1 MKPGQPIII
10 VMSYLETQSVSDAY
24 LYEESVPIF
33 LAILVRFKERIFLDL
48 LKRLQD
54 HNHGWVFS
62 RPVDPVE
69 LELYDYFD
77 VIEKPM
83 DLGTIEQ
90 KCHAKE
96 YHHFEEFQSDVH
108 LTFDNAMEFFN
119 EKSTIY
125 QMAVELKNKFDDEVN
140 IMVNGQLPM
149 LLFTLC

>member
-54 HNHGWVFS
+54 HKHGWVFS

-108 LTFDNAMEFFN
+108 LTIITLGLK
-119 EKSTIY
+119 KSR
-125 QMAVELKNKFDDEVN
+125 
-140 IMVNGQLPM
+140 P
-149 LLFTLC
+149 

>member
-1 MKPGQPIII
+1 MT
-10 VMSYLETQSVSDAY
+10 YLSVPDANT
-24 LYEESVPIF
+24 LYEESVPIH

-90 KCHAKE
+90 KCHARE

-108 LTFDNAMEFFN
+108 LTL
-119 EKSTIY
+119 Y
-125 QMAVELKNKFDDEVN
+125 Y
-140 IMVNGQLPM
+140 
-149 LLFTLC
+149 

>member
-1 MKPGQPIII
+1 MT
-10 VMSYLETQSVSDAY
+10 YLSVPDANT
-24 LYEESVPIF
+24 LYEESVPIH

-54 HNHGWVFS
+54 HKHGWVFS

-108 LTFDNAMEFFN
+108 LTIITLGLK
-119 EKSTIY
+119 KSR
-125 QMAVELKNKFDDEVN
+125 
-140 IMVNGQLPM
+140 P
-149 LLFTLC
+149 

>member
-1 MKPGQPIII
+1 MT
-10 VMSYLETQSVSDAY
+10 YLSVPDAY
-24 LYEESVPIF
+24 LYEESAPILR

-96 YHHFEEFQSDVH
+96 YHNFEEFQSDVH
-108 LTFDNAMEFFN
+108 LTFDNAMEFFY

-140 IMVNGQLPM
+140 IMVDGELPM

>member
-1 MKPGQPIII
+1 
-10 VMSYLETQSVSDAY
+10 MSYLETQSVSDAY

-54 HNHGWVFS
+54 HKHGWVFS

-108 LTFDNAMEFFN
+108 LTFDNAIEFFY

>member
-1 MKPGQPIII
+1 
-10 VMSYLETQSVSDAY
+10 MSYLSVSDAY

-54 HNHGWVFS
+54 HKHGWVFS

-108 LTFDNAMEFFN
+108 LTFDNAMEFFH

-125 QMAVELKNKFDDEVN
+125 QMAVELKNMFDDEVN
-140 IMVNGQLPM
+140 IMVDGELPM
-149 LLFTLC
+149 LLHLLC

>member
-1 MKPGQPIII
+1 
-10 VMSYLETQSVSDAY
+10 MSYLETQSVSDAY

-33 LAILVRFKERIFLDL
+33 LAILVRFKEFKRIFLDL